1 MATNKIRPNDS
12 DNCSADVGSYWGH
25 RSRTELQSSGHL
37 ETDVAYSS
45 KYIQAR
51 DKYAVVRF
59 EEHIHGGED
68 LVVERPGEKEG
79 GDLCRV

>member
-1 MATNKIRPNDS
+1 
-12 DNCSADVGSYWGH
+12 
-25 RSRTELQSSGHL
+25 L

-45 KYIQAR
+45 KYIRAR